1 MIRGQ
6 SDVFVEMKHF
16 DSFPGKA
23 RQVRKSVQ
31 QFKLGRAGRSDN
43 SGLALRLDR
52 RRMASPAL

>member
-16 DSFPGKA
+16 DSFPGNA

-31 QFKLGRAGRSDN
+31 QFSLGRAGRSDN
-43 SGLALRLDR
+43 SGLTFVWIAC
-52 RRMASPAL
+52 RMASPAL